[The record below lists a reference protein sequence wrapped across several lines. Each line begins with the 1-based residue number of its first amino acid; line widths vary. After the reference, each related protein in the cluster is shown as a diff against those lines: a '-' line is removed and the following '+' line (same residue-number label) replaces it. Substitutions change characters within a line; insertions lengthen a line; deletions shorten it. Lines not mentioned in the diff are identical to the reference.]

1 MSKLVPLLLFN
12 VFQSAILFI
21 VRTSV
26 SLLFLLVQMQA
37 VVTPTERIIG
47 RGLILRKSYLAK

>member
-37 VVTPTERIIG
+37 VVTPTERITG